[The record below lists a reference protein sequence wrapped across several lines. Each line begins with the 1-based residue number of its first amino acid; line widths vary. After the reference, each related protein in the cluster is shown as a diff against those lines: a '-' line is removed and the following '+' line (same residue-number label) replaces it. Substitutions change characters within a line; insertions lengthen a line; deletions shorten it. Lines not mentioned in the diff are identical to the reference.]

1 MPLPAENLLSKEAS
15 PYLRQHKDNPVHW
28 RPWSKEALAEAQETG
43 RPILL
48 SIGYAACHWC
58 HVMAHESF
66 EDESV
71 AALMNRLFVNIKVDR
86 EERPDIDQIYMA
98 ALAATGEQ
106 GGWPLTMFLTPEG
119 KPFWGGTYFP
129 KEPRYGRAGF
139 MQILDAIHRAWQEK
153 KSEITADAARLTAH
167 VESQLA
173 QSRDPSPLSG
183 EQVAALADPYLAAID
198 PERGGLKGAPKF
210 PNAPIMT
217 TLWTQWLESGDTRYR
232 DAVLLSLRAMLNGG
246 IYDHIGGGL
255 CRYSTDADWMV
266 PHFEKMLYD
275 NAQLLTLCSWT
286 YGATGEKL
294 FQERIEGTTS
304 WLLRKMR
311 SDDGAFTSSLD
322 ADSDGEEGKFYTWTR
337 EEIDAALGRD
347 ATRFFEIY
355 SLSSPPGW
363 EGHPILY
370 RSAVRTAD
378 KDDGPDL
385 TAQLEELRSAREK
398 RIRPGRD
405 DKVLVD
411 WNGLAIRAIAQCA
424 RQFDRP
430 DWLEAAEIAYRTVT
444 ESMHGNRLPHSIL
457 GEQKLYPG
465 LSSDYAAM
473 MNAAVS
479 LYEATGKAAYL
490 DDASRMLAALDCW
503 HADPAGTGY
512 HLSATDSG
520 DVIMRVRGDVDDAM
534 PSATAQI
541 IEAIARLASAT
552 GDAGLAAKAFD
563 STASAVGRAIHQRY
577 GQSGIVNAIPLAMTP
592 RKLVMVEPGSGL
604 RFVPEANRT
613 PDPRRVDIAIQSAS
627 TVGKIV
633 LPGGAEIDP
642 SRQAAYLCVG
652 TTCLPPIDDPAI
664 LRDALKPAPASPAS

>member
-1 MPLPAENLLSKEAS
+1 MSLPAENLLAAEAS

-28 RPWSKEALAEAQETG
+28 RPWSAAALAEAKETG

-106 GGWPLTMFLTPEG
+106 GGWPLTMFLTPDAQ
-119 KPFWGGTYFP
+119 PFWGGTYFP

-139 MQILDAIHRAWQEK
+139 TQILDAIHRAWQEK

-167 VESQLA
+167 VESELA
-173 QSRDPSPLSG
+173 QSRDPSLLSG
-183 EQVAALADPYLAAID
+183 EQVAALAEPYLAAID

-217 TLWTQWLESGDTRYR
+217 TLWMQWLESGDARYR
-232 DAVLLSLRAMLNGG
+232 DAVLHSLRAMLNGG
-246 IYDHIGGGL
+246 IYDHVGGGL

-275 NAQLLTLCSWT
+275 NAQLLTLCGWA

-294 FQERIEGTTS
+294 FQERIDGTIS
-304 WLLRKMR
+304 WLLREMLSK
-311 SDDGAFTSSLD
+311 DGAFTSSLD
-322 ADSDGEEGKFYTWTR
+322 ADSDGQEGKFYTWTR
-337 EEIDAALGRD
+337 EEIDAALGKD
-347 ATRFFEIY
+347 AARFFETY
-355 SLSSPPGW
+355 SLSNPAGW

-370 RSAVRTAD
+370 RTAE
-378 KDDGPDL
+378 KDDRRDSSPL
-385 TAQLEELRSAREK
+385 LEKLRSFREK

-430 DWLEAAEIAYRTVT
+430 DWLDAAEAAYRTVI
-444 ESMHGNRLPHSIL
+444 ESISEGRLPHSIL
-457 GEQKLYPG
+457 GERKLYPG
-465 LSSDYAAM
+465 LSSDYASM
-473 MNAAVS
+473 ISAAVS
-479 LYEATGKAAYL
+479 LHEATGKTSYIE
-490 DDASRMLAALDCW
+490 DAGRMLAALDRW
-503 HADPAGTGY
+503 HLDPAGTGY
-512 HLSATDSG
+512 YLSASDST
-520 DVIMRVRGDVDDAM
+520 DVIMRIRGDVDDAM

-552 GDAGLAAKAFD
+552 GDVALAARAFD
-563 STASAVGRAIHQRY
+563 SAASAVGRAIHQRY
-577 GQSGIVNAIPLAMTP
+577 GQSGIVNTIPLATTP
-592 RKLVMVEPGSGL
+592 RKLVMVEPGSRF
-604 RFVPEANRT
+604 RFVPEANQM
-613 PDPRRVDIAIQSAS
+613 PDPRRVDVAVTS
-627 TVGKIV
+627 TKTAGKIG

-642 SRQAAYLCVG
+642 SEPAAYLCIG
-652 TTCLPPIDDPAI
+652 MTCLPPINDPAA
-664 LRDALKPAPASPAS
+664 LREALKPAQDSPTG